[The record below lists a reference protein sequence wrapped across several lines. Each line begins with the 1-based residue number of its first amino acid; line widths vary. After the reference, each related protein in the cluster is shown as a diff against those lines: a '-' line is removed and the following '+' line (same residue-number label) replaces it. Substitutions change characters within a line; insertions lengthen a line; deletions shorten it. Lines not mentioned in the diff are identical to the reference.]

1 MDEEEKKAPKGIMD
15 DGFLGFTFAP
25 PKGIMSHN
33 DTHAPDNNID
43 IDMMIEEEC
52 EPKDIFF
59 QAAPKGIT
67 APLSKRAPKGMD
79 SQPRF
84 ARKFD
89 PENVNDLEIIE
100 ISGRQG
106 QLTNAGVNGW
116 YHKQREW

>member
-1 MDEEEKKAPKGIMD
+1 MALGDTQAPHKGLDESSSDDKKEA
-15 DGFLGFTFAP
+15 
-25 PKGIMSHN
+25 
-33 DTHAPDNNID
+33 
-43 IDMMIEEEC
+43 
-52 EPKDIFF
+52 PKDIFF
-59 QAAPKGIT
+59 DAAPKGVT
-67 APLSKRAPKGMD
+67 TSVSKRAPKGMD